1 MEEAEILADRIAIMS
16 HGKLSCCG
24 SALFLKNTFNS
35 GYSLTFVRK
44 NDENIVDYEAKTKN
58 IT

>member
-35 GYSLTFVRK
+35 GYSPTFVRK
-44 NDENIVDYEAKTKN
+44 NDDIVDYEAKTKN